1 MLLTPNMQVNK
12 ITDITIQILE
22 ENNIQAMILDVDNT
36 LIDLNR
42 EPLEG
47 LKEWVDKMKQNG
59 IKFCIASNSLK
70 KDKIEKIAKML
81 DIPYVHFS
89 VKPTKIGLKK
99 AKKILGVENN
109 ENIAEVGDQLFTDV
123 LGTNRMKMF
132 SILTEPLCEEK
143 VKINN
148 LKKKKKKRVLKSQ
161 KSKVKENGKTC

>member
-1 MLLTPNMQVNK
+1 MLLTPNMQVRK
-12 ITDITIQILE
+12 ITDITIEMLR
-22 ENNIQAMILDVDNT
+22 ENNIKGMILDVDNT
-36 LIDLNR
+36 LIDLDR
-42 EPLEG
+42 VPLEG
-47 LKEWVDKMKQNG
+47 IKEWMDNMKNEG

-70 KDKIEKIAKML
+70 KDKIEKVAKML

-99 AKKILGVENN
+99 AKQILGIEDSK
-109 ENIAEVGDQLFTDV
+109 NIAEVGDQLFTDV

-148 LKKKKKKRVLKSQ
+148 LKRKLEKRVLRRNK
-161 KSKVKENGKTC
+161 

>member
-1 MLLTPNMQVNK
+1 MLLTPNMQVRK
-12 ITDITIQILE
+12 ITDITIEMLRK
-22 ENNIQAMILDVDNT
+22 NNIKGMILDVDNT
-36 LIDLNR
+36 LIDLDR
-42 EPLEG
+42 VPLEG
-47 LKEWVDKMKQNG
+47 IKEWMDNMKNEG

-70 KDKIEKIAKML
+70 KDKIEKVAKML

-99 AKKILGVENN
+99 AKQILGIENN

-148 LKKKKKKRVLKSQ
+148 LKRKLEKRVLRRNK
-161 KSKVKENGKTC
+161 

>member
-1 MLLTPNMQVNK
+1 M
-12 ITDITIQILE
+12 
-22 ENNIQAMILDVDNT
+22 
-36 LIDLNR
+36 
-42 EPLEG
+42 
-47 LKEWVDKMKQNG
+47 
-59 IKFCIASNSLK
+59 K

-148 LKKKKKKRVLKSQ
+148 LKRKLEKRVLKSQ
-161 KSKVKENGKTC
+161 KNKVKENGKTC